1 MVYQKLLFLLIQIV
15 SMSILSENIR
25 YLRAQLGL
33 SQNKV
38 ANDLIITR
46 VRYAK
51 YEDATSEPPVELLIR
66 MSRYFHVSIDL
77 MVSADLRK
85 ISLKELMELPD
96 NRILLPIKTDETGE
110 KKIEII
116 PHKASMG
123 YLNGYTDPE
132 YIENLQTISLPFL
145 GAGTYR
151 AFPVEGDSMPP
162 YKDGAFIIG
171 KYLEKATELKKGKT
185 YLFVTRS
192 ERITYKRLVKTEEQA
207 IMVAADNPFYEPYKI
222 PLEDIFEIWE
232 YAGSISMEEFTKED
246 FNTDQLQIIEMLKEL
261 KDEIKE
267 LKKNR

>member
-1 MVYQKLLFLLIQIV
+1 MLIQIV

-25 YLRAQLGL
+25 YLRAQLGV
-33 SQNKV
+33 SQKKV
-38 ANDLIITR
+38 ADDLIITR

-66 MSRYFHVSIDL
+66 MSRYFHISIDL

-85 ISLKELMELPD
+85 IPLKEIMELPD
-96 NRILLPIKTDETGE
+96 NRILLPVKVDHNGE
-110 KKIEII
+110 NTIEII

-123 YLNGYTDPE
+123 YLSGYADPE

-151 AFPVEGDSMPP
+151 AFQVEGDSMPP

-171 KYLEKATELKKGKT
+171 KYLEKATELKKGKS

-192 ERITYKRLVKTEEQA
+192 EGITYKRFVKAEEET
-207 IMVAADNPFYEPYKI
+207 ITVAADSPFYEPYSI
-222 PLEDIFEIWE
+222 PLADIFEIWE
-232 YAGSISMEEFTKED
+232 YACSIATEEFSKEDYNLDNQTIISMFR
-246 FNTDQLQIIEMLKEL
+246 EL
-261 KDEIKE
+261 KAEVANLRKRE
-267 LKKNR
+267 K

>member
-1 MVYQKLLFLLIQIV
+1 MLIQIV

-25 YLRAQLGL
+25 YLRAQLGV
-33 SQNKV
+33 SQKKV
-38 ANDLIITR
+38 ADDLISTR

-66 MSRYFHVSIDL
+66 MSRYFHISIDL

-85 ISLKELMELPD
+85 IPLKEIMELPD
-96 NRILLPIKTDETGE
+96 NRILLPVKVDHNGE
-110 KKIEII
+110 NTIEII

-123 YLNGYTDPE
+123 YLSGYADPE

-151 AFPVEGDSMPP
+151 AFQVEGDSMPP

-171 KYLEKATELKKGKT
+171 KYLEKATELKKGKS

-192 ERITYKRLVKTEEQA
+192 EGITYKRLVKAQEEA
-207 IMVAADNPFYEPYKI
+207 ITVVADNPFYEPYNI
-222 PLEDIFEIWE
+222 PLADIFEIWE
-232 YAGSISMEEFTKED
+232 YACSIATQEFSKDD
-246 FNTDQLQIIEMLKEL
+246 FQLDNIAIVKMLQEL
-261 KDEIKE
+261 KNEITE
-267 LKKNR
+267 LRKR

>member
-1 MVYQKLLFLLIQIV
+1 MLIQIV

-25 YLRAQLGL
+25 YLRAQLGV
-33 SQNKV
+33 SQKKV
-38 ANDLIITR
+38 ADDLIITR

-66 MSRYFHVSIDL
+66 MSRYFHISIDL

-85 ISLKELMELPD
+85 IPLKEIMELPD
-96 NRILLPIKTDETGE
+96 NRILLPVKVDHNGE
-110 KKIEII
+110 NTIEII

-123 YLNGYTDPE
+123 YLSGYADPE

-151 AFPVEGDSMPP
+151 AFQVEGDSMPP

-171 KYLEKATELKKGKT
+171 KYLEKATELKKGKS

-192 ERITYKRLVKTEEQA
+192 EGITYKRFVKAEEET
-207 IMVAADNPFYEPYKI
+207 ITVAADNPFYEPYSI
-222 PLEDIFEIWE
+222 PLADIFEIWE
-232 YAGSISMEEFTKED
+232 YACSIATEEFSKEDYNLDNQTIISMFR
-246 FNTDQLQIIEMLKEL
+246 EL
-261 KDEIKE
+261 KAEVANLRKRE
-267 LKKNR
+267 K

>member
-1 MVYQKLLFLLIQIV
+1 
-15 SMSILSENIR
+15 MSILSENIR

-46 VRYAK
+46 VRYSK

-123 YLNGYTDPE
+123 YLNSYADPE

-145 GAGTYR
+145 GVGNYR

-171 KYLEKATELKKGKT
+171 KYLERATELKTGKS
-185 YLFVTRS
+185 YLFVTRT
-192 ERITYKRLVKTEEQA
+192 EGITYKRLVKTGEDTVT
-207 IMVAADNPFYEPYKI
+207 IAADNPFYEPYSI
-222 PLEDIFEIWE
+222 PLADIFEIWE
-232 YAGSISMEEFTKED
+232 YACSISTQEFTKED
-246 FNTDQLQIIEMLKEL
+246 FNTDSQLVVHMLKEL
-261 KDEIKE
+261 KTDIKE
-267 LKKNR
+267 LKKKSESNKIRL